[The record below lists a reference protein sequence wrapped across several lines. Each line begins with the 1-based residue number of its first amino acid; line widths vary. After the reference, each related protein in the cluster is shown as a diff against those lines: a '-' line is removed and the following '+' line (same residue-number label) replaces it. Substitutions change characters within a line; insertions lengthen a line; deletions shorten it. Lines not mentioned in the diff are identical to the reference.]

1 MKKMLLTLSMALM
14 VLLANATSTVYL
26 KVDGSW
32 ITSSA
37 KIYLWAWD
45 DSNNYTGGTWP
56 GAIMTITPTADDG
69 YQYFKYEL
77 EPTSDT
83 YNIIFNNNGSKT
95 DNITGI
101 EKDKVVVYEL
111 TGNWGSNYKK
121 ISEEAPTWENV
132 SFCGTANNWSVT
144 AGKFTYDADNDYYYY
159 KVTDVTAL
167 SQDFLISVKGDLLK
181 ASLYEKG
188 KMDTSDVY
196 QPMVAP
202 NSVNMLVTN
211 TNAFKSATIYVK
223 NTNDGWTMKIVPET
237 TPIYLKYQSGTPFTY
252 DKSKNYYYYKIEDL
266 SVLNK
271 DFWLLVDG
279 TKLWAKEYIGSDI
292 KVSDTYKTLGTTYP
306 NYMTIKNTADFP
318 SATIYVTKGN
328 DGWTMKIEA
337 TQAKITLGDGLTAFT
352 YDSDNNY
359 YYYNSSVET
368 LESFLI
374 EIDGKYMKSKEYVVA
389 TITPSSDYQSLY
401 ERDAKLDQASM
412 SVKNR
417 TDFSSATMY
426 VKYIDGGWKV
436 KVVPNSVVFYNSAHG
451 TTSSTGTVWA
461 TSNFTYDADNG
472 YFYYYISDIA
482 DLSQEFLTGIVEKGT
497 TSYMTATAYI
507 SGLAHADSAYQAL
520 AASTWGKNMK
530 ITNTDVFTLATIY
543 VKRTDGAWTM
553 KIEPVKITVDGDG
566 AKWDNKTFKAFKD
579 DNATDTNTYYLSISG
594 DDGDSA
600 LEDLE
605 EAFAVKY
612 NGITLSTGGDIDYT
626 SDKYT
631 PMIENA
637 TEWMGVTNAQ
647 EVDAIYL
654 YIKKIDGQWYIKATS
669 SQATSS
675 VDAIDTA
682 DVEIYTNAGEIIVEG
697 AQKVAVYTVGG
708 SLVSTSA
715 RTKVASGIYI
725 VRADNQVKKVIVK

>member
-1 MKKMLLTLSMALM
+1 MALM

-37 KIYLWAWD
+37 KIYLYAWNG
-45 DSNNYTGGTWP
+45 STNYTGSWP
-56 GAIMTITPTADDG
+56 GAEMTITPTADDG

-77 EPTSDT
+77 EPKGDT
-83 YNIIFNNNGSKT
+83 YNIIFNNNSSQT
-95 DNITGI
+95 SNITGV

-132 SFCGTANNWSVT
+132 SFCGTANSWSVT

-167 SQDFLISVKGDLLK
+167 SQDFLISVKGNLLK
-181 ASLYEKG
+181 ASLYVKG
-188 KMDTSDVY
+188 KMDTNDVY

-237 TPIYLKYQSGTPFTY
+237 TPIYLNYQSGTPFTY

-271 DFWLLVDG
+271 NFWLLVDG
-279 TKLWAKEYIGSDI
+279 TKLWAKEYVKSDI
-292 KVSDTYKTLGTTYP
+292 MVSDTYKTLGSSYTFD
-306 NYMTIKNTADFP
+306 MTIKNTADFP

-337 TQAKITLGDGLTAFT
+337 TQAKITLEDGQTAFT
-352 YDSDNNY
+352 YDSDKNY

-389 TITPSSDYQSLY
+389 TITPSSDYQPLY
-401 ERDAKLDQASM
+401 ERNATLDQATM
-412 SVKNR
+412 SAKNR

-451 TTSSTGTVWA
+451 TTTSTGTVWA
-461 TSNFTYDADNG
+461 TSDFTYDADNG

-507 SGLAHADSAYQAL
+507 SNKAHADSDYQAL

-530 ITNTDVFTLATIY
+530 ITNTDYFTLATIY
-543 VKRTDGAWTM
+543 VKRIDGAWKM
-553 KIEPVKITVDGDG
+553 KIVPVAITINGDG
-566 AKWDNKTFKAFKD
+566 APWDGNKFKAFKD

-594 DDGDSA
+594 DDGDDA
-600 LEDLE
+600 LEELDG
-605 EAFAVKY
+605 FQVKY
-612 NGITLSTGGDIDYT
+612 GNTTLSTDGDQDLDYA
-626 SDKYT
+626 SPKYT
-631 PMIENA
+631 PM
-637 TEWMGVTNAQ
+637 TEGSNSWMGVDGAE

-669 SQATSS
+669 SKATSS

-682 DVEIYTNAGEIIVEG
+682 DVEIYTNAGEILVEG